1 MFSGCVLEQRGE
13 QCGAFLVGDTPADDA
28 SAENV
33 DDDVEIEIGP
43 FGWSHQLGDVP
54 RPDFVG
60 RLRQQLRLFIDWM
73 PQLLAPLSD
82 FLTSCQDAVHG
93 ADRAMVD
100 ALVEQASVDLGGG
113 LIGEARRMQ
122 KVPHGL
128 TFRGPQ
134 GTSRLRPRARDGPGP
149 LPTPRAASRL

>member
-82 FLTSCQDAVHG
+82 FLTSCQDGVHG

-113 LIGEARRMQ
+113 LIGEERRVEM
-122 KVPHGL
+122 VDDGL
-128 TFRGPQ
+128 RVFDNTA
-134 GTSRLRPRARDGPGP
+134 TSRLP
-149 LPTPRAASRL
+149 PRAAVASLPRRSPASPL